1 VAEGQA
7 SGTEAHPQAV
17 AQALAEDQAL
27 AQAAAQ
33 ALAQA
38 VAQAQALAQADPEAV
53 AETLAE
59 DQTVAQATAQAVA
72 QGLAK
77 GAARAQAAATGV
89 ILPGRGASL
98 APLRGPPGS
107 RARSSEPC
115 FRGRGET
122 PAHPRSSVGPL
133 TAIRLPH
140 GPKTHDRMRDCE
152 RREHPGACKDHRDPK
167 LGTASQPGLHIR
179 DVTNLRAIKPRTRTP
194 GLSESLSA
202 RQSGGVN
209 LRPSTHNQQSCAG
222 VCNRIRNALEC
233 ARGFSAQRLPSSKYA
248 QMLDVERWNPDGLM
262 RWNVLE

>member
-1 VAEGQA
+1 
-7 SGTEAHPQAV
+7 
-17 AQALAEDQAL
+17 
-27 AQAAAQ
+27 
-33 ALAQA
+33 
-38 VAQAQALAQADPEAV
+38 
-53 AETLAE
+53 
-59 DQTVAQATAQAVA
+59 VA

-152 RREHPGACKDHRDPK
+152 RREHPGGYKDHRDPE

-179 DVTNLRAIKPRTRTP
+179 DVTNLRAIKPRTRT

-209 LRPSTHNQQSCAG
+209 LGLQPTIKSRALECAT
-222 VCNRIRNALEC
+222 VIRNALEC
-233 ARGFSAQRLPSSKYA
+233 ARGFSGLEHDGWKSCIKVRRLTSISIGHRSHECSGMFSNEPELGTVWAQTRQLGFHSPRTSNCRPFPSHPTPRPSPRPSRLGRGPTGHENA
-248 QMLDVERWNPDGLM
+248 LRATRTTEG
-262 RWNVLE
+262 